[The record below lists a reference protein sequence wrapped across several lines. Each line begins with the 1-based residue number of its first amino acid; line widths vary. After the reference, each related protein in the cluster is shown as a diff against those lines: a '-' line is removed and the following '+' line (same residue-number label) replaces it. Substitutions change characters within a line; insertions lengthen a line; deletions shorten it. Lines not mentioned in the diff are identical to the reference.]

1 MLTDIDSPFTMVVLI
16 VLIAVGAGVLNN
28 YFKMRAQTPP
38 PAGEPEEVIRL
49 RGEVAELK
57 RRVATLERLAVDKD
71 ASLREEI
78 SRLA

>member
-1 MLTDIDSPFTMVVLI
+1 VFLDIDSPFTMVVLI
-16 VLIAVGAGVLNN
+16 VLIAVGAGVINN
-28 YFKMRAQTPP
+28 YFKMKAEAKSNAADDLELQK
-38 PAGEPEEVIRL
+38 L

-57 RRVATLERLAVDKD
+57 QRISTLERLAVDKD

>member
-1 MLTDIDSPFTMVVLI
+1 MFLDIDSPFTMVVLI
-16 VLIAVGAGVLNN
+16 VLIAVGAGVINN
-28 YFKMRAQTPP
+28 YFKMKAEAKSNAADDLELQK
-38 PAGEPEEVIRL
+38 L

-57 RRVATLERLAVDKD
+57 QRISTLERLAVDKD